1 MRFDSQVAKIQFSDQ
16 ARIFF
21 TSMRVYG
28 VSPNYAKVLPVY
40 RLPITKTY
48 AEVPYDP
55 YEFLYTP

>member
-55 YEFLYTP
+55 Y